1 MTFFVKTNKKG
12 SQMQNTNS
20 IKNKIDIIEYLLSM
34 AIKGKLYDFEV
45 EALKSAIQ
53 ELKNQLL

>member
-1 MTFFVKTNKKG
+1 
-12 SQMQNTNS
+12 MQNTNS

-45 EALKSAIQ
+45 EALKNAIQ